1 MRVTLATHGGLAA
14 PVLAGLPPD
23 VVDSHALPES
33 AAAELSRL
41 VAAAVPAAAAPAA
54 AAGDPEPR
62 RRAPDAMSYSITV
75 EEGGHS
81 SVLVQSDTDMS
92 PEFAALLRWL
102 KEHVARE

>member
-14 PVLAGLPPD
+14 PVLASLPPD
-23 VVDSHALPES
+23 VVDTHALPES
-33 AAAELSRL
+33 AATELSRL
-41 VAAAVPAAAAPAA
+41 VAAAVPATAAATENT
-54 AAGDPEPR
+54 EPR
-62 RRAPDAMSYSITV
+62 KRAPDAMSYSITV
-75 EEGGHS
+75 EEAGHS

>member
-14 PVLAGLPPD
+14 PVLAGLPPH
-23 VVDSHALPES
+23 VVDTDTLPES

-41 VAAAVPAAAAPAA
+41 VAAAVPATAA
-54 AAGDPEPR
+54 AAGNPEPR
-62 RRAPDAMSYSITV
+62 KRAPDAMSYSITV

-81 SVLVQSDTDMS
+81 SVFVQSDTDMS

>member
-23 VVDSHALPES
+23 VVDTHALPES

-41 VAAAVPAAAAPAA
+41 VAAAVPTTAA
-54 AAGDPEPR
+54 AAGNPEPR
-62 RRAPDAMSYSITV
+62 KHVPDAMSYSITV

-81 SVLVQSDTDMS
+81 SVLVQSDADMS

>member
-1 MRVTLATHGGLAA
+1 MSTHGGLAA
-14 PVLAGLPPD
+14 PFLAGLPPD
-23 VVDSHALPES
+23 VVDTHALPES

-41 VAAAVPAAAAPAA
+41 VAAAVPATAAT
-54 AAGDPEPR
+54 AGAPEPP

-75 EEGGHS
+75 EQGGHS

>member
-14 PVLAGLPPD
+14 PVLAALPPD
-23 VVDSHALPES
+23 VVDTHALPES

-41 VAAAVPAAAAPAA
+41 VAAAVPATAA
-54 AAGDPEPR
+54 AAGSPEPR
-62 RRAPDAMSYSITV
+62 RRAPDALSYSITV

-102 KEHVARE
+102 KEHIARE

>member
-23 VVDSHALPES
+23 VVDTHALPES

-41 VAAAVPAAAAPAA
+41 VAAAVPAPAA
-54 AAGDPEPR
+54 ATGDPEPR

-102 KEHVARE
+102 KEHVARK

>member
-1 MRVTLATHGGLAA
+1 MKVTLATHGGLAA

-23 VVDSHALPES
+23 VVDTHALPES

-41 VAAAVPAAAAPAA
+41 VAAAVPAA

-102 KEHVARE
+102 KGHAGRE

>member
-14 PVLAGLPPD
+14 PVIAGLPPD
-23 VVDSHALPES
+23 VVDTDALPES

-41 VAAAVPAAAAPAA
+41 VAAAVPATATAT
-54 AAGDPEPR
+54 GDRESH

-81 SVLVQSDTDMS
+81 SVLVQSDSDMS

-102 KEHVARE
+102 KEHGGRK

>member
-1 MRVTLATHGGLAA
+1 MRVTLATRGGLAA

-23 VVDSHALPES
+23 VVDTHALPES

-41 VAAAVPAAAAPAA
+41 VAAAVATTAA
-54 AAGDPEPR
+54 AAGTPAPR
-62 RRAPDAMSYSITV
+62 SRAPDALSYSITV
-75 EEGGHS
+75 EEGSHS

>member
-23 VVDSHALPES
+23 VVDTHALPES

-41 VAAAVPAAAAPAA
+41 VAAAVPAAAA

-102 KEHVARE
+102 KEHAARE